1 MLNILAL
8 NHFMVQVVK
17 ADVISSKS
25 SGSCLCH
32 EQNGNCCTKILCQ
45 EEDIY
50 FSMYIYKLGTVT
62 TEIVCSLLDMGYQK
76 GFGRLEGIWK
86 KSSVLEELSYD

>member
-1 MLNILAL
+1 MPFSDDAMLNTVAL

-32 EQNGNCCTKILCQ
+32 EQDGNCYTKILCL
-45 EEDIY
+45 EEDIC
-50 FSMYIYKLGTVT
+50 KLGTVT

-76 GFGRLEGIWK
+76 GFGRLEGVWK
-86 KSSVLEELSYD
+86 KTES